1 MCDIK
6 LLDSKIIGGIIA
18 KVADEKLYKLAII
31 SFLILNF
38 LEFFEFF
45 SNNAILY
52 A

>member
-6 LLDSKIIGGIIA
+6 LLDSKTVGGILA
-18 KVADEKLYKLAII
+18 KVADENLNKLAII

-45 SNNAILY
+45 SNRVTLY